1 MIKRYLFL
9 LFSLLFF
16 SALFA
21 DDANLNCKSS
31 CVKFMENYYL
41 SPEPDKITDF
51 LRGVSANYDDELRSA
66 FSGFCYEVFRAN
78 PDKLKEWSKVI
89 ANLKQRELRDTLIGL
104 YPAAAGEKGEFLRR
118 ECYAKYRNKMGP
130 EPRIAL
136 PTAAQLEQTA
146 ASSDPLFAIGAY
158 CASGNLKYPE
168 AMLKY
173 VLSEKVDNK
182 SMQNAARLCLAG
194 LAMRDENVRKMLKK
208 HLKTASGDVKEK
220 FFEDFPKETTQKIIS
235 EP

>member
-1 MIKRYLFL
+1 
-9 LFSLLFF
+9 
-16 SALFA
+16 
-21 DDANLNCKSS
+21 
-31 CVKFMENYYL
+31 
-41 SPEPDKITDF
+41 
-51 LRGVSANYDDELRSA
+51 
-66 FSGFCYEVFRAN
+66 
-78 PDKLKEWSKVI
+78 
-89 ANLKQRELRDTLIGL
+89 
-104 YPAAAGEKGEFLRR
+104 
-118 ECYAKYRNKMGP
+118 MGP

-136 PTAAQLEQTA
+136 PTAAQLEQVA
-146 ASSDPLFAIGAY
+146 ANYDMLFALGAY

-182 SMQNAARLCLAG
+182 PMQNAARLCLAG